1 MKKKNATN
9 QPQILS
15 PENYI
20 RQKSKNLP
28 IGKCF
33 VMKTWEK
40 QKFCQVIITR
50 KHSNGNVSACLYLVD
65 LACLGVKHTTYK
77 FNVPF
82 EDIEV
87 ILESAKDSGHDFI
100 EVPYELVHNIIHAAL
115 EFAEEYGLKPH
126 KDFTLTTRHFLEED
140 TEDIPLIEIACG
152 GDDGKPLYVN
162 SGHDTPARAKQIL
175 AQLQKTAGEGNY
187 HYIIPG
193 EDYEEVFEDDE
204 EDDEDI
210 EDDEDENDEEDEI
223 IAKIQQLSKE
233 EQKKMFFKLIAKKNL
248 EKSTDDDIKTLMVL
262 CDFLAHD
269 LRDETKIR
277 EEFEVFKKKFDH
289 KVVGTVE
296 HPNSLFADV
305 QDVEGEIL
313 DDVFFYAIDCVT
325 LNEKPKNAIKEFR
338 NEAGECHATD
348 YLELLYVRNKKSRK
362 QFEQKLAELAQK
374 HPHYFLI
381 QTQFYANQQHE
392 SKKKILE
399 QLEKIWHDE
408 KLPITLYEADIFFKF
423 YAIHLTTDVIDTT
436 LSSLLA
442 FEQFIEE
449 YEGITQETY
458 YQIMSYIHI
467 GKMTSLL
474 LYFKLENR

>member
-33 VMKTWEK
+33 VMKTWKK
-40 QKFCQVIITR
+40 QKFCQIIITR

-65 LACLGVKHTTYK
+65 LACLGVKDTTYK

-87 ILESAKDSGHDFI
+87 ILEPAKDSGHDFI
-100 EVPYELVHNIIHAAL
+100 EVPYELVHNIIYAAL

-126 KDFTLTTRHFLEED
+126 KDFTSTTRHFLEED

-193 EDYEEVFEDDE
+193 EDYEEVFEDGD

-210 EDDEDENDEEDEI
+210 EDEDDENDEEDEI
-223 IAKIQQLSKE
+223 IAKIQQLGKE
-233 EQKKMFFKLIAKKNL
+233 ERKKMFIELIEKKNL
-248 EKSTDDDIKTLMVL
+248 EKSSDDEIKTLL
-262 CDFLAHD
+262 ALSKFLAHD
-269 LRDETKIR
+269 YSDETKIH
-277 EEFEVFKKKFDH
+277 EEFEIFKKKFDH
-289 KVVGTVE
+289 EVVGTEE
-296 HPNSLFADV
+296 HPNSLFADIQHV
-305 QDVEGEIL
+305 DGKIL
-313 DDVFFYAIDCVT
+313 VDLFFNAIDCVAE
-325 LNEKPKNAIKEFR
+325 NNKPKNAIREFR
-338 NEAGECHATD
+338 NEAGECLATD
-348 YLELLYVRNKKSRK
+348 FLELFYVQKKKSRK
-362 QFEQKLAELAQK
+362 KYEKHLAELAQK

-381 QTQFYANQQHE
+381 QTYFCVNQQHE
-392 SKKKILE
+392 NNKKTLE

-408 KLPITLYEADIFFKF
+408 KLPVTLYEADTFFIF
-423 YAIHLTTDVIDTT
+423 YAIHLTTDVTDLA
-436 LSSLLA
+436 LSTLLA
-442 FEQFIEE
+442 FEQFIKV
-449 YEGITQETY
+449 YDGITEEAY
-458 YQIMSYIHI
+458 YEIISTIHI
-467 GKMTSLL
+467 GKMLAL
-474 LYFKLENR
+474 MLYLK